1 MTERHAEVIA
11 FPVRS
16 DSPPISD
23 GTTADG
29 TTEQLDLREAI
40 GEVVREERHEQE
52 RTLADVADEAG
63 VSLPYLSEIE
73 RGRKDASA
81 EVLTSISRALGL
93 EVPDLLERTADRLRG
108 TATCRAGGGTVLSLA
123 A

>member
-1 MTERHAEVIA
+1 MTERHAEIIA

-16 DSPPISD
+16 DSSA
-23 GTTADG
+23 ADEA
-29 TTEQLDLREAI
+29 TVEVTEQPDLREAI